1 MKRVV
6 SLVPAGTEMV
16 AALGAAS
23 ALVGVSHEC
32 DFPEEIRCLPRVTT
46 TTVDPAASSGAIDA
60 AVQALRAAGRPV
72 IAADGALLKHL
83 APDLI
88 LTQGLCEVCAVAD
101 GEVHRLAQTLDPAPT
116 VIGLEAT
123 GLNGIW
129 SDIRRI
135 AAALDLAPE
144 AEELIAGLTYRLRR
158 IRPQESPRAPLVLC
172 IEWVDPLYLAG
183 HWVPEMVEAAG
194 ARAVGAEPG
203 APSRRRNW
211 TEVEGLRPDLALVM
225 LCGFDVPRA
234 MREMEQLREPAAL
247 RLFRALPTW
256 VLDGNAY
263 TSRPGPRVVDGAERI
278 RAALEGRAL
287 SGLERWELRH
297 G

>member
-1 MKRVV
+1 
-6 SLVPAGTEMV
+6 
-16 AALGAAS
+16 
-23 ALVGVSHEC
+23 
-32 DFPEEIRCLPRVTT
+32 
-46 TTVDPAASSGAIDA
+46 
-60 AVQALRAAGRPV
+60 
-72 IAADGALLKHL
+72 LLSRL

-88 LTQGLCEVCAVAD
+88 LTQGLCEVCAVGD
-101 GEVHRLAQTLDPAPT
+101 GEVHRLAQALDPGPT

-123 GLNGIW
+123 GLDGIW
-129 SDIRRI
+129 QDIRRV

-158 IRPQESPRAPLVLC
+158 IRPPESPTPPRVLC
-172 IEWVDPLYLAG
+172 VEWLDPLYLAG

-194 ARAVGAEPG
+194 ARDVGADPG
-203 APSRRRNW
+203 APSRRGTW
-211 TEVEGLRPDLALVM
+211 TEVEGLRPDLVLVM

-234 MREMEQLREPAAL
+234 IREMEEVREPAAL
-247 RLFRALPTW
+247 GLFRDLPTW

-287 SGLERWELRH
+287 SGLERWEPRH

>member
-23 ALVGVSHEC
+23 CLVGVSHEC
-32 DFPEEIRCLPRVTT
+32 DYPEEIRCLPRVTT
-46 TTVDPAASSGAIDA
+46 TTVDSAASSGAIDA

-72 IAADGALLKHL
+72 IATDGALLRRL

-101 GEVHRLAQTLDPAPT
+101 GEVHRLAQALDPVPT

-129 SDIRRI
+129 SDIRRV

-158 IRPQESPRAPLVLC
+158 IRPPESPRPPRALC
-172 IEWVDPLYLAG
+172 IEWLEPLYLAG

-194 ARAVGAEPG
+194 AEDIGAEPG
-203 APSRRRNW
+203 APSRRRSW
-211 TEVEGLRPDLALVM
+211 TEIEWLRPDLVLVM

-234 MREMEQLREPAAL
+234 MREMEDLTEPAAL
-247 RLFRALPTW
+247 RLFRECPTW
-256 VLDGNAY
+256 ILDGNAF

-278 RAALEGRAL
+278 RAALDGRAL
-287 SGLERWELRH
+287 SGLARWEPRH

>member
-46 TTVDPAASSGAIDA
+46 TTVDPAASSGVIDA

-72 IAADGALLKHL
+72 IAVDGALLKRL

-101 GEVHRLAQTLDPAPT
+101 GEVHRLAQTLDPAPAI
-116 VIGLEAT
+116 IGLEAT

-144 AEELIAGLTYRLRR
+144 AEELIAGLTYRLRG
-158 IRPQESPRAPLVLC
+158 IRPPESPRAPLVLC
-172 IEWVDPLYLAG
+172 IEWLDPLYLAG

-194 ARAVGAEPG
+194 AKAVGAEPG
-203 APSRRRNW
+203 APSRRRSW
-211 TEVEGLRPDLALVM
+211 TEVEGLCPDLVLVM

-234 MREMEQLREPAAL
+234 MREMAELREPAAL

-278 RAALEGRAL
+278 GAALEGRAI